1 MRSRLIASAALLSVS
16 SALLLRPQAPVRPP
30 SLSSARRCASLRC
43 QAADDAAATL
53 LAVTVPEGMQGG
65 MMLQVQTPAGLM
77 QVQIPDGLGPG
88 STFQMQVP
96 AAAPAAVPAPAPEV
110 QLPPPVPPA
119 ASSASDDYLSG
130 QFAEDWAAAGRKDAL
145 AADVARFKAQAAV
158 DNPGEDGEDT
168 LLQKTINTLG
178 TVLTYNFFIII
189 SFFVWFVAGVG
200 AQFGLKDFTI
210 IDGFK
215 GCWGWLIQPLLTT
228 HMTLTF
234 LSAGLEKL
242 SGNEKEA

>member
-1 MRSRLIASAALLSVS
+1 MLRDTVASQIRRMCFV
-16 SALLLRPQAPVRPP
+16 APMPK
-30 SLSSARRCASLRC
+30 
-43 QAADDAAATL
+43 
-53 LAVTVPEGMQGG
+53 
-65 MMLQVQTPAGLM
+65 
-77 QVQIPDGLGPG
+77 PDEP
-88 STFQMQVP
+88 
-96 AAAPAAVPAPAPEV
+96 
-110 QLPPPVPPA
+110 
-119 ASSASDDYLSG
+119 
-130 QFAEDWAAAGRKDAL
+130 
-145 AADVARFKAQAAV
+145 
-158 DNPGEDGEDT
+158 NPGEDGEDT